1 MSIEL
6 HATSRYCP
14 DTVAIRLKEVESNV
28 KPKSNK
34 SVFSVCWA
42 FLELNCFEIDISY
55 LHLINLGRQKEVT
68 DLCWLSGGNH
78 HKSGQRFY

>member
-1 MSIEL
+1 MP
-6 HATSRYCP
+6 HP
-14 DTVAIRLKEVESNV
+14 DIVAIRLKEVESNV
-28 KPKSNK
+28 EPKSNK

-55 LHLINLGRQKEVT
+55 LHLINVGRQKEVT

-78 HKSGQRFY
+78 HKSGQGFC